1 MYAIKP
7 SHSPDPQGPL
17 SAAHTSGEEERKA
30 ALAVTEAFQ
39 RRIVLQSILQSLY
52 AALAYVALVLTAIR
66 VSSVRLSR
74 HSVHRTLAMHL
85 VHIDPGV
92 AITAITALV
101 IFVGAINIALAT
113 AVKAEPS
120 SDTLQLAIWSR
131 WIARTAQWAGIIS
144 LTLALTQFSSLKAIP
159 EALIAA
165 AMALL
170 AIVSSVAV
178 KERQAERLKK
188 LLHQHEIAERL
199 KTLEEKMTI
208 VPPVTVDPSKSVE
221 IFAQSNG
228 LARTTVGRLRHIL
241 LTGLWSSCAV
251 GDAGDNTVVDIR
263 LFGKGHRVRVGCAKE
278 IAKMAAWRS
287 TQYVVVATL
296 SLGAFI
302 LLGRSSFRAHTAYQ
316 WWAVVHLGAIF
327 SVMFAGVM
335 VVGVLAPLAFAAV
348 RSGPHEDAQGML
360 WRSLL
365 PGATM
370 ISVLE
375 ASLMLP
381 YLYNGYW
388 YAALATMT
396 LCVGLVVL
404 PTAFL
409 VNGVL
414 GDPASPGALPSFV
427 ACYWMRQTE
436 QLLTEQEELLS
447 EVGQ

>member
-1 MYAIKP
+1 
-7 SHSPDPQGPL
+7 
-17 SAAHTSGEEERKA
+17 
-30 ALAVTEAFQ
+30 
-39 RRIVLQSILQSLY
+39 
-52 AALAYVALVLTAIR
+52 
-66 VSSVRLSR
+66 
-74 HSVHRTLAMHL
+74 MHL
-85 VHIDPGV
+85 VHIEPAV

-113 AVKAEPS
+113 AVKADPS

-144 LTLALTQFSSLKAIP
+144 LTLALTQFSSLNAIP

-178 KERQAERLKK
+178 KERQAERLKN

-199 KTLEEKMTI
+199 KTLEKKITI
-208 VPPVTVDPSKSVE
+208 VTPVTVDRTNPVKMLAPSK
-221 IFAQSNG
+221 G
-228 LARTTVGRLRHIL
+228 LVRTSAGRLRHIL
-241 LTGLWSSCAV
+241 LTGLWSSGAV
-251 GDAGDNTVVDIR
+251 GEAGGGTVVDIR

-278 IAKMAAWRS
+278 MGKMAALRS
-287 TQYVVVATL
+287 TQYLVVATL

-302 LLGRSSFRAHTAYQ
+302 LLGRSSFGARTAYQ

-348 RSGPHEDAQGML
+348 RSRPHEDARGML
-360 WRSLL
+360 WRWLL
-365 PGATM
+365 PGAAI
-370 ISVLE
+370 ISALE
-375 ASLMLP
+375 ASLILP

-388 YAALATMT
+388 YAALATMI
-396 LCVGLVVL
+396 LCVGLVVA

-447 EVGQ
+447 DVGP